1 MNSPNWSIPCL
12 ADDEDLEP
20 PPEELEAMY
29 QKLENGS
36 ILDLQWKCPGRRS
49 VPTPPTAVEAE
60 IPVTPEK
67 EIVSKNKEFDF
78 MDEVAKPTM
87 RVRPNTTPK
96 TSAKKKTANFAGVL
110 DAMKKHR
117 LSSSSGPATPKESG
131 S

>member
-1 MNSPNWSIPCL
+1 MESSNWSIPCI
-12 ADDEDLEP
+12 ADDEELEP
-20 PPEELEAMY
+20 SAEDLEAMY

-36 ILDLQWKCPGRRS
+36 LLDLQWKCPGRRRA
-49 VPTPPTAVEAE
+49 PTPPTAVEAE
-60 IPVTPEK
+60 VPAAPEK

-78 MDEVAKPTM
+78 MEEVAKPAM

-117 LSSSSGPATPKESG
+117 LSSSNPSNTSKESG

>member
-1 MNSPNWSIPCL
+1 
-12 ADDEDLEP
+12 
-20 PPEELEAMY
+20 
-29 QKLENGS
+29 
-36 ILDLQWKCPGRRS
+36 
-49 VPTPPTAVEAE
+49 
-60 IPVTPEK
+60 
-67 EIVSKNKEFDF
+67 

-117 LSSSSGPATPKESG
+117 LSASGGTASKESG